1 MKRGRPVEQPIE
13 VKEKFTRVV
22 KHDDGSVTTW
32 YYDYSKTKLGPIKT
46 ETKYPKGLVMCA
58 TALAMTFCPTG
69 LKSITKGYIYM
80 MLKLCLQ
87 KVYV

>member
-1 MKRGRPVEQPIE
+1 MFPSHDPLE

-46 ETKYPKGLVMCA
+46 ETKYPKGMLDWEQIQESLPK
-58 TALAMTFCPTG
+58 TKRKYALDDG
-69 LKSITKGYIYM
+69 RIVGYTRAKELGVI
-80 MLKLCLQ
+80 
-87 KVYV
+87 

>member
-46 ETKYPKGLVMCA
+46 ETKYPKGMLDWEQVQES
-58 TALAMTFCPTG
+58 LP
-69 LKSITKGYIYM
+69 KTKRKYVLDDGKIVGYTRAKELGVI
-80 MLKLCLQ
+80 
-87 KVYV
+87 